1 MKLKIEEK
9 TFKEIEIELP
19 YYVSNGLHF
28 FKFDKNQDCICV
40 SKTSVNGFVI
50 QKIPKSQTPDE
61 WYLFPQITKEEFEAE
76 YNKVLK
82 IIQDEIKN

>member
-1 MKLKIEEK
+1 MKLKIVEK
-9 TFKEIEIELP
+9 TFKEIEIDLP
-19 YYVSNGLHF
+19 YYTTNGLHF

-50 QKIPKSQTPDE
+50 QKHPKSQTPDE
-61 WYLFPQITKEEFEAE
+61 WYLFPQITKEEFEAKFNE
-76 YNKVLK
+76 LLK

>member
-1 MKLKIEEK
+1 MKLKIVEK
-9 TFKEIEIELP
+9 IIKEIEIELP